1 MLTTLR
7 QNYELCSV
15 KSIDVGQAAK
25 SGQTDLAQE
34 VWILV
39 NFSAF
44 KSTIISYDRTGETIL
59 CCSRSTLLIRSFEC
73 T

>member
-44 KSTIISYDRTGETIL
+44 KSTILS
-59 CCSRSTLLIRSFEC
+59 
-73 T
+73 